1 MVQGLIFG
9 LVVAVPFIDRAIGT
23 FIDPQY
29 GDVIN
34 RGHERRPIEDPV
46 RAAIGQDS
54 ILYVVNQGDSTV
66 SIVSQLGGQFT
77 VAEKTL
83 SVGFNPLGIAVL
95 PDGSKLYLVL
105 QEDSVIEVFGYE

>member
-1 MVQGLIFG
+1 MSGDISIVSLSKKTVVQTVKVGSL
-9 LVVAVPFIDRAIGT
+9 
-23 FIDPQY
+23 
-29 GDVIN
+29 
-34 RGHERRPIEDPV
+34 PV
-46 RAAIGQDS
+46 RAAIGQDG

-66 SIVSQLGGQFT
+66 SIVSQLNGQFT